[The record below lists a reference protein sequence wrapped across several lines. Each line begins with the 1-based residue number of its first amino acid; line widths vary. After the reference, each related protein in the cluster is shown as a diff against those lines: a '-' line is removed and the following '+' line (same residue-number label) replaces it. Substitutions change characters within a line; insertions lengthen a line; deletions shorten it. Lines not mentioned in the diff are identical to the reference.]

1 MEEMFQA
8 QYPDRLSIAKKAI
21 KGHVSDAYVEV
32 GYLNADL
39 VLLKESEDFS
49 VFRIDNAVNEDDFES
64 DSYDYDFSHET
75 NLGDNHGYKEWPSIV
90 VNADCSSEF
99 MVVFCCNDN
108 VFTLNEINKWRY
120 DLFKSLLALS
130 EEDCIW
136 TKEECLS
143 EIVGL
148 NNYLVASMMAKYS
161 PNDYAWMVLNGEM
174 DESVYR

>member
-64 DSYDYDFSHET
+64 DSYDYDFSSESRGQVHDSST
-75 NLGDNHGYKEWPSIV
+75 QSI
-90 VNADCSSEF
+90 DF
-99 MVVFCCNDN
+99 P
-108 VFTLNEINKWRY
+108 
-120 DLFKSLLALS
+120 
-130 EEDCIW
+130 
-136 TKEECLS
+136 
-143 EIVGL
+143 
-148 NNYLVASMMAKYS
+148 NN
-161 PNDYAWMVLNGEM
+161 
-174 DESVYR
+174 